1 MTHKTNFGIFLSSF
15 VSTNLQILDS
25 LKYLLILY
33 MCNPSGIQSD
43 RKRIIKK
50 QIIISDNTKEVT
62 EFDPFF

>member
-1 MTHKTNFGIFLSSF
+1 
-15 VSTNLQILDS
+15 
-25 LKYLLILY
+25 